1 MNIDK
6 EAYDNATKSEFPK
19 WLIAVIVVVSVLA
32 IVLIIG
38 LVVYL
43 FVFRK
48 QNAQNKILQQILLP
62 NKAAA
67 DQALSTY
74 EVLNSFLFYRTKII
88 IFFKKKFFLKNEKLY
103 SMGIQGSS
111 STLRGGEATMMN
123 TTIGQGICEFIS
135 LFLYD
140 IGLLNRIN

>member
-48 QNAQNKILQQILLP
+48 QNAQNKFLQQILFP
-62 NKAAA
+62 NKEAA
-67 DQALSTY
+67 DRALSTY
-74 EVLNSFLFYRTKII
+74 EVLNSFLFY
-88 IFFKKKFFLKNEKLY
+88 
-103 SMGIQGSS
+103 
-111 STLRGGEATMMN
+111 
-123 TTIGQGICEFIS
+123 
-135 LFLYD
+135 
-140 IGLLNRIN
+140 